1 MKDRKQ
7 HIQKRKHRLTL
18 MLNEQEQKVLS
29 KFCSDYKI
37 ENRSGYLREV
47 IFQSLL
53 KKIEQDHPTLFNQD
67 ILDNLI
73 QKK

>member
-1 MKDRKQ
+1 
-7 HIQKRKHRLTL
+7 
-18 MLNEQEQKVLS
+18 MLNDEELKVLD
-29 KFCSDYKI
+29 KFCKDYKI

-47 IFQSLL
+47 IFQTLL
-53 KKIEQDHPTLFNQD
+53 KKIEQDYPTLFNQE

>member
-7 HIQKRKHRLTL
+7 KTQKRKHRLTL
-18 MLNEQEQKVLS
+18 VLNDEEQKVLN
-29 KFCSDYKI
+29 KFCNDYNI
-37 ENRSGYLREV
+37 ENRSGFLREV

-53 KKIEQDHPTLFNQD
+53 KKIEQDHPTLFNQE

>member
-7 HIQKRKHRLTL
+7 QIQKRKNRLTL
-18 MLNEQEQKVLS
+18 MLNDEELKVLD
-29 KFCSDYKI
+29 KFCKDYKI

-47 IFQSLL
+47 IFQTLL
-53 KKIEQDHPTLFNQD
+53 KKIEQDYPTLFNQE